1 MRYLPQISRTFSEDL
16 GSPTACG
23 ARPEGFVM
31 AAYEKNKIQGKGW
44 KSLKPKIF
52 GHSLFFYPQK
62 YEDSPAIFGRRFKQF
77 HQEPGVK
84 QSNIWV
90 FQLRNWDTTG
100 HDQVIEKPVLPSPN
114 FGTKSSR
121 VGISATQGFVSISI
135 PQIQRIH
142 F

>member
-1 MRYLPQISRTFSEDL
+1 
-16 GSPTACG
+16 
-23 ARPEGFVM
+23 M
-31 AAYEKNKIQGKGW
+31 AAYEKTKIQGKGW
-44 KSLKPKIF
+44 KSLVKPKIF

-77 HQEPGVK
+77 HQAPGVK

-90 FQLRNWDTTG
+90 FQPRNWDTAG

-135 PQIQRIH
+135 PEIQSSTSQIH

>member
-52 GHSLFFYPQK
+52 GHCFFTRKNMRIAQQFLGG
-62 YEDSPAIFGRRFKQF
+62 DS
-77 HQEPGVK
+77 
-84 QSNIWV
+84 SN
-90 FQLRNWDTTG
+90 F
-100 HDQVIEKPVLPSPN
+100 
-114 FGTKSSR
+114 TKS
-121 VGISATQGFVSISI
+121 
-135 PQIQRIH
+135 PE
-142 F
+142 